1 MKNLRFIVGLCVALV
16 LLSGCGI
23 TQHTALA
30 QENEENK
37 TIALTNVNVIP
48 MTVENKVIENT
59 TVVVVDNKISA
70 IGGKIPNDAMIIDG
84 EGKWLIPGLIDMHV
98 HNLVDGSP
106 GNNYPT
112 KGASI
117 FFDNQDIML
126 LYVANGVTTAFELSG
141 RVEHFG
147 QRNEI
152 IKGDVTGPRIA
163 LAALIDGSNA
173 SKVATTPS
181 EGRQAVRIAKGDGY
195 EFIKVYSRLNIETY
209 KAIVDEADKQ
219 GMKVVGHIPNAF
231 EGKTEDAFVPHFGL
245 VAHAE
250 EFSKQA
256 NEFTEEEAYKLAR
269 LAKVNGSWVTP
280 NLSNLARIAA
290 QGRSLD
296 AVREL
301 PSFKYVHPLMQDK
314 WITANQYNHGTNPKR
329 IAYYDELVGFHIKLV
344 KAFKDLG
351 VPMVAGTDA
360 GTSGIVW
367 GYSLHDELTLLVD
380 AGLTT
385 EETLAAATRLA
396 ATWLEIDDKVGTV
409 EVGKFA
415 DLVLLDEN
423 PLLDINNTRKISGV
437 FFNGRWVDKSQIDI
451 MLENL
456 AKKNAENIGKDEFL
470 WSKIGGVD

>member
-1 MKNLRFIVGLCVALV
+1 MNNLRFIASLCVSLV

-23 TQHTALA
+23 TQHSALG

-37 TIALTNVNVIP
+37 TIVLTNVNVIP

-59 TVVVVDNKISA
+59 TVVIVDNKISA
-70 IGGKIPNDAMIIDG
+70 IGGKVPNDAMIIDG

-126 LYVANGVTTAFELSG
+126 LYVANGVTTTFELSG

-152 IKGDVTGPRIA
+152 VKGDVTGPRIA

-173 SKVATTPS
+173 SRVATTPS

-209 KAIVDEADKQ
+209 KAIVDEANKQ

-231 EGKTEDAFVPHFGL
+231 EGKAEEAFVPHFGL

-256 NEFTEEEAYKLAR
+256 NEFTQEEAYKLAR
-269 LAKVNGSWVTP
+269 LAQENGSWVTP
-280 NLSNLARIAA
+280 NLSNLVRIAA

-296 AVREL
+296 AVRDL

-314 WITANQYNHGTNPKR
+314 WITANQYNQGTTPKR
-329 IAYYDELVGFHIKLV
+329 IAYYDELVDFHVKLV
-344 KAFKDLG
+344 KAFKELG

-396 ATWLEIDDKVGTV
+396 ATWLGIDDKVGTI

-423 PLLDINNTRKISGV
+423 PLLDINNTRKLSGV

-456 AKKNAENIGKDEFL
+456 AKKNSENMGKDEFM
-470 WSKIGGVD
+470 WSKIRER

>member
-1 MKNLRFIVGLCVALV
+1 MKNLRFIAGLCVALV

-152 IKGDVTGPRIA
+152 IKGNIIGPRIA

-173 SKVATTPS
+173 RKVATTPS

-195 EFIKVYSRLNIETY
+195 EFIKVYSGLNIETY

-256 NEFTEEEAYKLAR
+256 NEFTIEEAYKLAR
-269 LAKVNGSWVTP
+269 LARVNGTWVTP

-470 WSKIGGVD
+470 WSKIGER

>member
-1 MKNLRFIVGLCVALV
+1 M
-16 LLSGCGI
+16 
-23 TQHTALA
+23 
-30 QENEENK
+30 
-37 TIALTNVNVIP
+37 TI
-48 MTVENKVIENT
+48 ENKVIKDTN
-59 TVVVVDNKISA
+59 VVIVDNKISA
-70 IGGKIPNDAMIIDG
+70 IGGKIPNDVMIIDG

-126 LYVANGVTTAFELSG
+126 LYVANGVTTTFELSG

-152 IKGDVTGPRIA
+152 IKGNVIGPRIA

-173 SKVATTPS
+173 NRVATTPS

-195 EFIKVYSRLNIETY
+195 EFIKVYSRLNVETY
-209 KAIVDEADKQ
+209 KAIIDEANIQ
-219 GMKVVGHIPNAF
+219 GLKVVGHIANAF
-231 EGKTEDAFVPHFGL
+231 EGKTEDAFMPHFSL

-250 EFSKQA
+250 EFSKHA
-256 NEFTEEEAYKLAR
+256 NEFTQEEAYKLAR
-269 LAKVNGSWVTP
+269 MAKENGTWVIP
-280 NLSNLARIAA
+280 NLSNLVRIAA
-290 QGRSLD
+290 QARSLD
-296 AVREL
+296 AVRDL

-314 WITANQYNHGTNPKR
+314 WISSNQYNKGTTPKR
-329 IAYYDELVGFHIKLV
+329 VAYYDKLVDFHVELV

-367 GYSLHDELTLLVD
+367 GYSLHDELALLVD

-385 EETLAAATRLA
+385 EETLASATILA
-396 ATWLEIDDKVGTV
+396 ATWLGIDDKVGTV

-415 DLVLLDEN
+415 DLILLDEN
-423 PLLDINNTRKISGV
+423 PLLDINNTSKISGV
-437 FFNGRWVDKSQIDI
+437 FFNGRWVDKHQIDI

-456 AKKNAENIGKDEFL
+456 AKKNSENIGKDEFL
-470 WSKIGGVD
+470 WSKIRER

>member
-1 MKNLRFIVGLCVALV
+1 VALV

-470 WSKIGGVD
+470 WSKIGER

>member
-1 MKNLRFIVGLCVALV
+1 MTNLRFIAVLCVALV
-16 LLSGCGI
+16 LLSGCAI
-23 TQHTALA
+23 TQHTAQGLN
-30 QENEENK
+30 NEENK

-48 MTVENKVIENT
+48 MTVDNEIIKST
-59 TVVVVDNKISA
+59 TVVIVDNRISA

-117 FFDNQDIML
+117 FFDNQDVML
-126 LYVANGVTTAFELSG
+126 LYVANGVTTTFELSG

-152 IKGDVTGPRIA
+152 IKGNVIGPRIA

-173 SKVATTPS
+173 SRVATTPS
-181 EGRQAVRIAKGDGY
+181 EGRQVVRIAKGDGY

-209 KAIVDEADKQ
+209 QAIVDEANKQ

-231 EGKTEDAFVPHFGL
+231 EGKTEEALVTHFGL

-256 NEFTEEEAYKLAR
+256 NEFTQEEAYKLAR
-269 LAKVNGSWVTP
+269 MAKDNGTWVTP
-280 NLSNLARIAA
+280 NLSNLVRIAA

-296 AVREL
+296 AVTDL

-314 WITANQYNHGTNPKR
+314 WVTANQYNEGANPGR
-329 IAYYDELVGFHIKLV
+329 IAYYDELVDFHVLLV
-344 KAFKDLG
+344 KAFKELG

-367 GYSLHDELTLLVD
+367 GYSLHDELSLLVD

-385 EETLAAATRLA
+385 EEALAGATRLA
-396 ATWLEIDDKVGTV
+396 ATWLGIDDKVGTV

-415 DLVLLDEN
+415 DLILLDEN

-437 FFNGRWVDKSQIDI
+437 FFNGRWVDKNQIDI

-470 WSKIGGVD
+470 WSKIRER

>member
-1 MKNLRFIVGLCVALV
+1 VKNLRFIAGLCVALV

-470 WSKIGGVD
+470 WSKIGER

>member
-1 MKNLRFIVGLCVALV
+1 MNNLRFIASLCVALV
-16 LLSGCGI
+16 LLLGCGI
-23 TQHTALA
+23 TQHSAMG
-30 QENEENK
+30 QESEENK

-48 MTVENKVIENT
+48 MTAKNKVIENT
-59 TVVVVDNKISA
+59 TVVIVDNKISA
-70 IGGKIPNDAMIIDG
+70 IGGKIPNDAIIIDG

-126 LYVANGVTTAFELSG
+126 LYVANGVTTTFELSG

-152 IKGDVTGPRIA
+152 IKGDVIGPRIA

-195 EFIKVYSRLNIETY
+195 EFIKVYSGLNIETY
-209 KAIVDEADKQ
+209 QAIVDEANKQ
-219 GMKVVGHIPNAF
+219 EMKVVGHIPNAF

-256 NEFTEEEAYKLAR
+256 NEFTEEEAYKLAK
-269 LAKVNGSWVTP
+269 LAKENGTWVTP
-280 NLSNLARIAA
+280 NLSNLVRIAA

-296 AVREL
+296 AVKDL
-301 PSFKYVHPLMQDK
+301 PSYKYVHPLMQDK
-314 WITANQYNHGTNPKR
+314 WITANQYNKGANPKR
-329 IAYYDELVGFHIKLV
+329 VAYYDKLVDFHVKLV
-344 KAFKDLG
+344 KAFKELG

-437 FFNGRWVDKSQIDI
+437 FFNGRWVDKNQIDI

-456 AKKNAENIGKDEFL
+456 AKKNSENIGKDDFL
-470 WSKIGGVD
+470 WSNIRNR

>member
-1 MKNLRFIVGLCVALV
+1 MTKIRFIVGLCVVLV

-23 TQHTALA
+23 TKNTA
-30 QENEENK
+30 QGQNNQENK
-37 TIALTNVNVIP
+37 TFALYNVNVIP
-48 MTVENKVIENT
+48 MTADNEVIKNT
-59 TVVVVDNKISA
+59 TVVIVDNKISA

-117 FFDNQDIML
+117 FFDNQDTML
-126 LYVANGVTTAFELSG
+126 LYVANGVTTIFELSG

-147 QRNEI
+147 QRNQI
-152 IKGDVTGPRIA
+152 IKGDVIGPRIA

-173 SKVATTPS
+173 SRVATTPS

-209 KAIVDEADKQ
+209 KAIVDEANKQ

-231 EGKTEDAFVPHFGL
+231 EGKTEEAFVPHFGL

-256 NEFTEEEAYKLAR
+256 REFSEEEAYR
-269 LAKVNGSWVTP
+269 LASLAKENGSWVTP
-280 NLSNLARIAA
+280 NLSNLVRIAA
-290 QGRSLD
+290 QARSLD
-296 AVREL
+296 AVRGL

-314 WITANQYNHGTNPKR
+314 WITANQYNQGTNPKT
-329 IAYYDELVGFHIKLV
+329 IAYYDELVNFHVLLV
-344 KAFKDLG
+344 KALKELG

-367 GYSLHDELTLLVD
+367 GYSLHDELNLLVD

-396 ATWLEIDDKVGTV
+396 ATWLGIDDRVGTV

-423 PLLDINNTRKISGV
+423 PLLDVNNTRKISGV
-437 FFNGRWVDKSQIDI
+437 FFNGRWVDKNQIDI

-456 AKKNAENIGKDEFL
+456 AKKNSENIGKDDFL
-470 WSKIGGVD
+470 WSKIRER

>member
-1 MKNLRFIVGLCVALV
+1 MKNLRFIAGLCVALV